1 MKKRVVQFTFASG
14 ISKYRVEVAREIL
27 GMTIFWTLDSKTNPL
42 YPDKEAPAVFD
53 TLEEACVH
61 CGFKPGDIVNRLVVA
76 EMHYDE
82 V

>member
-14 ISKYRVEVAREIL
+14 IIKYRVEVARRIL

-53 TLEEACVH
+53 TLEEACAH
-61 CGFKPGDIVNRLVVA
+61 CGFKPGDIVNRTVIA
-76 EMHYDE
+76 EVRYD
-82 V
+82 